1 MKTSFAGSPH
11 SNPSLWARVVSY
23 GRLLLR
29 ADTPWTVKAILILAI
44 VYLLSPFDLVP
55 DWIVGLGL
63 LDDLVIVSLL
73 VGWAIRLVSRSPHGS
88 SENKK

>member
-1 MKTSFAGSPH
+1 MKSPH
-11 SNPSLWARVVSY
+11 SHPSLWARVASY
-23 GRLLLR
+23 GRLLFS
-29 ADTPWTVKAILILAI
+29 ADTPWTVKGILVLAIL
-44 VYLLSPFDLVP
+44 YLLSPFDLVP

-73 VGWAIRLVSRSPHGS
+73 VGWAIRLVSRSPHVS